1 MAFGWDTPAT
11 VVPYVES
18 LAAHVRVGRDALVDE
33 VARQH
38 PGPSGDLPLVG
49 SPRRLGVD
57 NKRRYTRLLCHLSP
71 RHFEA
76 NKPPTERSSSTS
88 PSVPGG
94 LRKI

>member
-49 SPRRLGVD
+49 SPRCVIRRKTDTGSGA
-57 NKRRYTRLLCHLSP
+57 KRTTFRSYPDKVPAESGHL
-71 RHFEA
+71 
-76 NKPPTERSSSTS
+76 T
-88 PSVPGG
+88 
-94 LRKI
+94 